1 MIICGDFAYPFDKP
15 DLDFSQCSQ
24 LFLLNDKIINFE
36 CTLHSL
42 NKNKLASG
50 IAISSSDA
58 SLEFLKK
65 INVSGVTLA
74 NNHIQDFEYDVD
86 KLIAK
91 FQNNNIAFT
100 GLGENLKDSTTP
112 IITGEFLILNFG
124 WEVVGCKPSRL
135 NSKGCNP
142 LSYNNVISTFKE
154 YFDKYKNLNVVI
166 VFHWNYEFEL
176 YPQPSHR
183 TLAKELIDLGAYA
196 ILGHHS
202 HIIQGAELYNGRPII
217 YGLGNFYLPKFNY
230 SGYYLDFPDRA
241 YTGLAV
247 DITNF
252 DSYLVHSHENK
263 LRVSE
268 PIPLFENEE
277 VMKVSQFAEMND
289 AEYLTFF
296 KKNRVKRNLLPIYK
310 SWGFQTFLND
320 KFVQL
325 RQVFID
331 ALVRLN
337 LKKHKK

>member
-15 DLDFSQCSQ
+15 NLDLNGCSQ
-24 LFLLNDKIINFE
+24 SFLKKDKIVNFE
-36 CTLHSL
+36 STLDSL
-42 NKNKLASG
+42 NKVRLASG
-50 IAISSSDA
+50 IAISSSNA
-58 SLEFLKK
+58 SLDVLRKM
-65 INVSGVTLA
+65 NVKGVTLA
-74 NNHIQDFEYDVD
+74 NNHILDFEYDIDQFLDRLND
-86 KLIAK
+86 K
-91 FQNNNIAFT
+91 NIRYT
-100 GLGENLKDSTTP
+100 GLGKKLTDSIKP
-112 IITGEFLILNFG
+112 IITKEFLVLNFG
-124 WEVVGCKPSRL
+124 WEVIGCKPA
-135 NSKGCNP
+135 NHKHKGCNP
-142 LSYNNVISTFKE
+142 LNYDNVINTFKA
-154 YFDKYKNLNVVI
+154 YFEEYKNLNIVI
-166 VFHWNYEFEL
+166 IFHWNYEFEL

-252 DSYLVHSHENK
+252 DSYLVYSHDNK

-277 VMKVSQFAEMND
+277 VMRVSKFAEMND

-296 KKNRVKRNLLPIYK
+296 KKNRVKRKLLPIYK
-310 SWGFQTFLND
+310 SWGFQTVLND
-320 KFVQL
+320 KFVKL
-325 RQVFID
+325 RQVLID